1 MRSLSKDVEIMNAA
15 THIVTFLKS
24 KFPSE
29 YIQKE
34 KELSKLRKEKA
45 VLKLQ
50 REELDK

>member
-1 MRSLSKDVEIMNAA
+1 MRSLTKDAEIMNAA

-34 KELSKLRKEKA
+34 KEIEKLKKEKA
-45 VLKLQ
+45 ILKLQ